1 MVGYWLN
8 FQPGILKNDRLK
20 DQKRYK
26 FDAFTRIS
34 HVNSKSSQWPKGKL
48 LMSIYDNLK
57 SHTDHWLFQIDNL
70 NENVTVVMAGWTP
83 EEVELYLK
91 QSYNQIDL
99 ILPEDLVKVESVLSF
114 KVSATWFISL
124 LIFNISRMWNQTFH
138 LESHAMILNLKETT
152 FMNMLEMRWMTSWMI
167 TTVMMM
173 HSQNLK

>member
-1 MVGYWLN
+1 MSWWYHSESTGCYL
-8 FQPGILKNDRLK
+8 PLSCSDSGILKLPPN
-20 DQKRYK
+20 
-26 FDAFTRIS
+26 T
-34 HVNSKSSQWPKGKL
+34 SSQWPKGKL

-114 KVSATWFISL
+114 KVSETWFISL
-124 LIFNISRMWNQTFH
+124 LLFNISRMWNQKFH
-138 LESHAMILNLKETT
+138 WESHVMVLNLKETT